1 MIRPP
6 PRSTLFPYPPLSR
19 SPAVIKLFNSP
30 SLYPLP
36 LSSALRFNQSD
47 YVSSSVNSDQGDF
60 KLDWKI
66 DSKDDFSG
74 RYSNGRQD
82 APTINSQPLIY
93 NAFDTAPF
101 SNGVLNWTR
110 TISPTLV
117 NEARAGVNNITR
129 NNGGADK
136 GLGNIAQK

>member
-66 DSKDDFSG
+66 DAKDDFSG

-82 APTINSQPLIY
+82 RSEEHTSELQ
-93 NAFDTAPF
+93 
-101 SNGVLNWTR
+101 
-110 TISPTLV
+110 SPCNLV
-117 NEARAGVNNITR
+117 CR
-129 NNGGADK
+129 
-136 GLGNIAQK
+136 LLL